1 MFSHEFGHDLGLPD
15 LYDTSGNTG
24 GAENSTGFWTL
35 YSSGSYGN
43 SGIPA
48 DGLGTKPISMS
59 VYEKIF
65 LGWSD
70 YVVVPYGKHA
80 SVKLSGATSS
90 TKKDQALVA
99 LLPDKPVATVIG
111 PPYAG
116 SQYYFSGSGDNL
128 DETMTRSVTLP
139 AGTVDLSAKVRYN
152 IEQDWDYAYLT
163 VNGTPVATNLSTNT
177 NPNGQNAGEGITGL
191 STGFDWVDLT
201 ADLSAYAGQTV
212 DIGFWYWTDVAQ
224 QGNPGVAAPAGF
236 AIDDISI
243 TGQPTD
249 GAETDPGWTYD
260 PAGGF
265 HVTSGSDTFSYF
277 NAYFAEYRNYVGYDD
292 SLRTGPYNFG
302 NLDNPDLQNW
312 VQHFPYQDGLLVW
325 YYDESFGNNNI
336 GDHCLAG
343 RCGGLYLP
351 VDAHPQL
358 LIRPDN
364 GQVWRPRVQSFDST
378 FGLQRT
384 DNVCLYQSGQGP
396 SCIGGLP
403 ANPVFDDNQSYW
415 VDPATTPGIGNMGW
429 SSVIV
434 PNTGTRI
441 RVVGTSDHGNF
452 MQVAV
457 N

>member
-1 MFSHEFGHDLGLPD
+1 MSAVSREFGHDLGLPD
-15 LYDTSGNTG
+15 LYGTSGNTG

-35 YSSGSYGN
+35 YSSGWSGN

-48 DGLGTKPISMS
+48 DGLGAKPISMS

-65 LGWSD
+65 LGWSY

-90 TKKDQALVA
+90 TKKIRRSSPCCLTSPSRRSSGRPTRAASML
-99 LLPDKPVATVIG
+99 G
-111 PPYAG
+111 
-116 SQYYFSGSGDNL
+116 GSGDDL

-312 VQHFPYQDGLLVW
+312 VQHFPFPDGLLVW

-364 GQVWRPRVQSFDST
+364 GRVATARPSSARPSGS
-378 FGLQRT
+378 
-384 DNVCLYQSGQGP
+384 SGQTTSACTRAAREPAASAASRPTPCSMTTRATGSIRRRRRASATWAGP
-396 SCIGGLP
+396 
-403 ANPVFDDNQSYW
+403 A
-415 VDPATTPGIGNMGW
+415 
-429 SSVIV
+429 
-434 PNTGTRI
+434 
-441 RVVGTSDHGNF
+441 
-452 MQVAV
+452 
-457 N
+457 